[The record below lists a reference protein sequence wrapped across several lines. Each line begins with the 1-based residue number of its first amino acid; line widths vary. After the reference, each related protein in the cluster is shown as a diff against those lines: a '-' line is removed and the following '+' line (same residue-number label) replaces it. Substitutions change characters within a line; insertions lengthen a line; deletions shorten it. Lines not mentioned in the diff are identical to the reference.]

1 MPKIRNLWLWA
12 AITAALVVAICG
24 VVALLP
30 ETALIS
36 QLGWALL
43 FLLGLAWLVFGVEHL
58 ARRIE
63 FEQALQS
70 PGDSPQV
77 LVGGETTRG
86 RFRSWNPLDPNA
98 YFYGLSFPIMTFLIF
113 AALST
118 ASGLIVAITMGAK
131 DSYWFKNAPLTGHA
145 DILSNVA
152 IVAGFITLMSLAAVV
167 AQSKRLRQSV
177 ALLTAYT
184 ILFTVAYFLV
194 NLSFGNKAK
203 ADEYDLPPGGGT
215 DSPKASSVKV
225 QKIIQKKYVINPYSS
240 IVFAAPPPIDNVDV
254 KLTDE
259 TSNRYQVGQG
269 DGGLGSGE
277 GEGGGFGSGKGG
289 GKIRFIRLRHSDKT
303 WDKNFG
309 VGGDRNLL
317 AELLARY
324 PRMVGKVADETEAID
339 AATLGNFPATKSP
352 PLIYIGAMHTF
363 APAAADKKVLKQY
376 LTERHGMILGDN
388 LGGSGFHG
396 NFIAAMNEI
405 TGVTAVPISRDDPIH
420 KRPFEL
426 PQLPIVVAHGG
437 STALGWKIDG
447 RWAVYYHPGAL
458 SDAWRDDHAGIRRDV
473 WDMCYQLGINIISY
487 AHREQD
493 QWRRSQQP

>member
-1 MPKIRNLWLWA
+1 MPKLRKISLWA
-12 AITAALVVAICG
+12 AIATALFVG
-24 VVALLP
+24 LWFGSVALLSDS
-30 ETALIS
+30 ALVNRI
-36 QLGWALL
+36 GWPVLYVI
-43 FLLGLAWLVFGVEHL
+43 GLAWMVYGVERV
-58 ARRIE
+58 ARKIE
-63 FEQALQS
+63 TKSANKTLG
-70 PGDSPQV
+70 PPQV
-77 LVGGETTRG
+77 TVGGEVASGRRRG
-86 RFRSWNPLDPNA
+86 WNPLDPA
-98 YFYGLSFPIMTFLIF
+98 ARYYGR
-113 AALST
+113 
-118 ASGLIVAITMGAK
+118 
-131 DSYWFKNAPLTGHA
+131 TG
-145 DILSNVA
+145 
-152 IVAGFITLMSLAAVV
+152 
-167 AQSKRLRQSV
+167 QRLRQTF
-177 ALLTAYT
+177 ALLGAYSL
-184 ILFTVAYFLV
+184 LFTAMYYLAHMT
-194 NLSFGNKAK
+194 FGNKAQ
-203 ADEYDLPPGGGT
+203 ANEYDLPAGGGT

-225 QKIIQKKYVINPYSS
+225 QKVIQKKYVINPYSS
-240 IVFAAPPPIDNVDV
+240 IMFAAPPPIENIDV
-254 KLTDE
+254 KLTEE

-277 GEGGGFGSGKGG
+277 DEGGGFGSGKGG

-324 PRMVGKVADETEAID
+324 PRMLGKVADETEAID
-339 AATLGNFPATKSP
+339 AATLGTFPATKSP
-352 PLIYIGAMHTF
+352 PLLYIGAVHTF
-363 APAAADKKVLKQY
+363 APTATDKRVLKQY

-396 NFIAAMNEI
+396 SFLAAMNEI
-405 TGVTAVPISRDDPIH
+405 TGVAPVPISRDDPIH

-426 PQLPIVVAHGG
+426 PLLPIVVAHGG

-458 SDAWRDDHAGIRRDV
+458 SDAWRDDHAGIKKDV